1 MTYYEFIPV
10 DLTRRLV
17 VTPDNRLN
25 PEEKN
30 FFLFKP
36 KFKAVTE
43 LHVGSGMK
51 KVEIKGN
58 EAVITLLHYK
68 NGLGQLTIPGSSFK
82 GAVSTNF
89 LALSGS
95 IDATSNLFGATKKQ
109 AVISKVFFSDLVP
122 IEDVRP
128 VCVEIQRQWSP
139 RMSKKNHIKVY
150 VRKAP
155 KTQGAGFVECMPKGT
170 VLSGK
175 IAGHNLK
182 RFEVGGILA
191 SLGYGFEHVRFKIGY
206 GKPQGF
212 GQMELLNVDTYEVIT
227 DGLTFMESKLSEEE
241 KRNFVGSFKEFCQ
254 KRNRDVQ
261 KIAEKVFAEV
271 V

>member
-1 MTYYEFIPV
+1 MTYYEFVPV
-10 DLTRRLV
+10 NSTRRFV
-17 VTPDNRLN
+17 VSPDDRLN

-51 KVEIKGN
+51 RVSIEGN
-58 EAVITLLHYK
+58 NAVITLLHYR
-68 NGLGQLTIPGSSFK
+68 NGSGKLVIPGSSFK

-95 IDATSNLFGATKKQ
+95 IEATSNLFGATRKQ

-122 IEDVRP
+122 VEDVQP
-128 VCVEIQRQWSP
+128 VEVEVQRQWSP
-139 RMSKKNHIKVY
+139 KRAKRDHVKVY
-150 VRKAP
+150 VKKAP
-155 KTQGAGFVECMPKGT
+155 RTQKAGYMECIPRGT
-170 VLSGK
+170 ILTGE
-175 IAGHNLK
+175 IAGYNLK

-191 SLGYGFEHVRFKIGY
+191 SLGYGFERVRFKIGY

-212 GQMELLNVDTYEVIT
+212 GQMELLDVDVHEVVM
-227 DGLTFMESKLSEEE
+227 DCLTFRKQKLDEGEKENFVASFEEYCR
-241 KRNFVGSFKEFCQ
+241 KRNITE
-254 KRNRDVQ
+254 
-261 KIAEKVFAEV
+261 IAEKVFAKV
-271 V
+271 I